1 MSASLA
7 GPLKHTQPSSHTPAG
22 SYLTSD
28 LWGGGGLEDGGP
40 GVPREEAPP
49 GGAGPASE
57 GPRGSGSVEQRPV

>member
-7 GPLKHTQPSSHTPAG
+7 GPLKHTHSRRHTPAW

-28 LWGGGGLEDGGP
+28 LGGGAGREDGGP

-49 GGAGPASE
+49 RGAGPASE